1 MSPTPFDDFPTSF
14 LGTHSRII
22 HSTDSTAGV
31 HGEARHY
38 LRRLFASW
46 LPDWH
51 DEALCRESDDMA
63 PWFPTRGQSNQPAL
77 DICGRCPVRNEC
89 LTEAIADPTLD
100 HGVRGGATANDRKTM
115 RRNRQSPYIP
125 AAEVGP

>member
-1 MSPTPFDDFPTSF
+1 MSPTTIDNSPSGPCCTLS
-14 LGTHSRII
+14 GI

-46 LPDWH
+46 IPSWH

-63 PWFPTRGQSNQPAL
+63 TWFPTRGQSNQPAL
-77 DICGRCPVRNEC
+77 DICGRCPVRGEC
-89 LTEAIADPTLD
+89 LNEALDDPASD
-100 HGVRGGATANDRKTM
+100 HGVRGGATAAARKTM
-115 RRNRQSPYIP
+115 RKNRNRLKEQTN
-125 AAEVGP
+125 GKT